1 MSAYL
6 PLEGVRVCDFA
17 CVWAGQTATMYLADL
32 GADCIKVENPYVWNP
47 ATRAAAPVL
56 PAPLAQIL
64 PPWMAGHP
72 GQRPR
77 PPPLEQQPRLH
88 PRHPQ
93 QALLH
98 GR

>member
-47 ATRAAAPVL
+47 ATRAAAPVASMRTF
-56 PAPLAQIL
+56 PS
-64 PPWMAGHP
+64 G
-72 GQRPR
+72 
-77 PPPLEQQPRLH
+77 
-88 PRHPQ
+88 
-93 QALLH
+93 
-98 GR
+98 